1 MNYTVPISS
10 VIFMGIASLFGIAIP
25 LVLFL
30 VLRKKYKADIMPF
43 FIGCAV
49 FLVFAVLLEGGA
61 NLLIFTS
68 SLGAKIK
75 SNLWLYAAVA
85 GLMAGIFEETGR
97 FVAFNT
103 VLRKKLGNDRNA
115 LMYGAGH
122 GGFEVIYILYIGM
135 VSNIVIALMLNAGY
149 YDTLSAGI
157 TDQASLAAL
166 DAQLKALSATPPT
179 TFLVGVVERI
189 AAVAAHLSFSVLVFF
204 AVKKVGK
211 FWLFPLAI
219 VLHALL
225 DFVAVVLAGYK
236 LNVWLIEG
244 ALYICAGVLVIIAIV
259 VWSRNAE
266 KPKSAQEMPQPAEA
280 LPS

>member
-1 MNYTVPISS
+1 MDYTVPIAS
-10 VIFMGIASLFGIAIP
+10 VLCMGIASLFGIAIP

-43 FIGCAV
+43 FIGV
-49 FLVFAVLLEGGA
+49 FVFALFALVLEGGI

-68 SLGAKIK
+68 PLGTTIK

-97 FVAFNT
+97 FVAFKT

-135 VSNIVIALMLNAGY
+135 VSNIVISLMLNAGY

-157 TDQASLAAL
+157 TDEATLAAL
-166 DAQLKALSATPPT
+166 NASLETLST
-179 TFLVGVVERI
+179 TAPAMFMVGVVERI
-189 AAVAAHLSFSVLVFF
+189 AAVAAHLSFSVLVWF
-204 AVKKVGK
+204 AVKKAKEKK
-211 FWLFPLAI
+211 FWLYPLA
-219 VLHALL
+219 VLLHAALN
-225 DFVAVVLAGYK
+225 FVAVVLAGYK

-244 ALYICAGVLVIIAIV
+244 ALCICAGILVIIAIT
-259 VWSRNAE
+259 VWGRNAE
-266 KPKSAQEMPQPAEA
+266 KHEPVPEILVEVR
-280 LPS
+280 PS